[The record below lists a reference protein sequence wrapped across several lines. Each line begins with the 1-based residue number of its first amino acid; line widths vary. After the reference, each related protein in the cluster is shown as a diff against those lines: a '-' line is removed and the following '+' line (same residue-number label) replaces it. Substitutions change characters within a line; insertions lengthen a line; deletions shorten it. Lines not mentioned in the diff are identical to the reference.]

1 MLNEIL
7 FSGTAMILLDSIY
20 LNSIGTTYAEQV
32 AKIQRT
38 AMNINYKGVI
48 FCYILLVFGLYYFI
62 LKDRKSVFDAFLL
75 GIVIYGVYDATTYAI
90 FKKWSPLLAFID
102 TIWGGTLFALTT
114 MITYNFM

>member
-7 FSGTAMILLDSIY
+7 FSGTTMIVLDSIY
-20 LNSIGTTYAEQV
+20 LKSIGATYAEQV

-38 AMNINYKGVI
+38 AMSINYEGAI

-62 LKDRKSVFDAFLL
+62 LKDRKSVLDAFLL
-75 GIVIYGVYDATTYAI
+75 GIVIYGVYDTTTYAV

-114 MITYNFM
+114 MITYNFI